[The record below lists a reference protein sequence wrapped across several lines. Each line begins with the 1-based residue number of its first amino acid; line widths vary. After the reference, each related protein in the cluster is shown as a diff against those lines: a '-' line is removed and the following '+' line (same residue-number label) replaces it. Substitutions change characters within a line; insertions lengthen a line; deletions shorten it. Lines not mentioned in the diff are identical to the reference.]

1 MKEATACGAQLQ
13 KAGSRGLPAETEVL
27 IVGAGP
33 VGLALALEL
42 RLQGVDFVLI
52 DSGDGSIPHP
62 KVNAVGPRA
71 MEHFRR
77 WGLADQI
84 RGAGWPADHSLDTAW
99 VTRVG
104 GHEVHR
110 LRVGTTTTRAPFRHT
125 PEPEAICPQHWLTP
139 LLADALGHHPDG
151 PLLLRHR
158 LEGFQ
163 QTDDSVTAKV
173 NDLTHHTTATLR
185 ARYLVA
191 ADGADSAVRAAVDT
205 TAPARYPTQVLRN
218 ILFEAPDLR
227 ALLGEQHA
235 LFYYLLLSD
244 ALRFP
249 LRAVD
254 GQGMFRLSIRCGG
267 TPEAAQPAMALL
279 RRAIAVPTPLR
290 VLSDQHWRLTHR
302 VATEFRH
309 GRVLLLGDA
318 AHTLPPSGGFG
329 ANAGIAAAANLGW
342 KLAAELAGWAG
353 PALLDTYQA
362 ERRPVAVEALDEA
375 HRNLRRTIDRV
386 LPAELHEDSPV
397 GAAVRADLAARL
409 EEEGARREFDAPM
422 IHMGYRY
429 ASRIVLPEDPTG
441 GATTLADEPVD
452 RPNSRPGSRAP
463 HAWLSPGCSTLDLFG
478 PGFRLLSF
486 DPQTADPG
494 PLERACRARG
504 VPLAVTVCR
513 DPAVAGCYRA
523 PLLLVRPDGHVAWRG
538 GWPGAPGGAGAE
550 EVVDTARGAGR
561 W

>member
-1 MKEATACGAQLQ
+1 MRDAQQ
-13 KAGSRGLPAETEVL
+13 SLPSETEVL

-42 RLQGVDFVLI
+42 RFQGVDFVLI
-52 DSGDGSIPHP
+52 DAGDGTVPHP
-62 KVNAVGPRA
+62 KVSAVGPRA

-77 WGLADQI
+77 WGLADRI
-84 RGAGWPADHSLDTAW
+84 REAGWPTDHSLDTAW

-110 LRVGTTTTRAPFRHT
+110 LRVGTTATRAPFRHT

-139 LLADALGHHPDG
+139 LLADALGHHPGG

-158 LEGFQ
+158 LEGLQ
-163 QTDDSVTAKV
+163 QANDSVTAKV
-173 NDLTHHTTATLR
+173 NDRARHATATIQ

-191 ADGADSAVRAAVDT
+191 ADGADSAVRAAIGI

-218 ILFEAPDLR
+218 ILFEAPELR
-227 ALLGEQHA
+227 ARLGERHA

-290 VLSDQHWRLTHR
+290 VLSDQYWRLTHR
-302 VATEFRH
+302 LATEFRS
-309 GRVLLLGDA
+309 GRVFLLGDA
-318 AHTLPPSGGFG
+318 AHTLSPSGGFG

-353 PALLDTYQA
+353 PALLDSYQA
-362 ERRPVAVEALDEA
+362 ERRPVALEALDEA
-375 HRNLRRTIDRV
+375 HRNLRRTIDRT
-386 LPAELHEDSPV
+386 LPAELYEDGPV

-409 EEEGARREFDAPM
+409 EAEGARREFDAPM

-429 ASRIVLPEDPTG
+429 ASQIVLPEEELVG
-441 GATTLADEPVD
+441 GAAALADEPVD

-463 HAWLSPGCSTLDLFG
+463 HAWLAPGRSTLDLFG
-478 PGFRLLSF
+478 PGFRLLAF
-486 DPQTADPG
+486 DPQAADPG
-494 PLERACRARG
+494 PLERACRARR

-513 DPAVAGCYRA
+513 DAAVAGCYRA
-523 PLLLVRPDGHVAWRG
+523 PLVLVRPDGHVAWRG
-538 GWPGAPGGAGAE
+538 GWTDAPRGAGADA
-550 EVVDTARGAGR
+550 VVDTARGAGEGEGDGEP
-561 W
+561 